1 MRPGELNVV
10 TRNGNYTYHLWYCGT
25 EEGSWWWSQDE
36 ENLQLCWHSLP
47 VIQNVVKEGRKIAT
61 ENLNKLEKEWQLKRE
76 HNQQK
81 FHTLLLVIQFVT
93 PILTINGF
101 KMSKTSQISNF
112 RCKHLRKTL
121 QLMLAIIHTP
131 QNQEIGHVLGG
142 ARVQDIPWIAWRVH

>member
-1 MRPGELNVV
+1 M
-10 TRNGNYTYHLWYCGT
+10 
-25 EEGSWWWSQDE
+25 
-36 ENLQLCWHSLP
+36 
-47 VIQNVVKEGRKIAT
+47 
-61 ENLNKLEKEWQLKRE
+61 EKEWQLKRE

-81 FHTLLLVIQFVT
+81 FHTLLVIQFVT

-142 ARVQDIPWIAWRVH
+142 ARVQDIP